1 MITLRLFA
9 SRTLSVHPTTAWH
22 LADLGAFRGMQ
33 TLDTWQSAERLKGLR
48 GHALIEGEVS
58 SIRIEGVSIEAARV
72 GEVLVGASPLFRD
85 RDEEEVYLA
94 TLLRG
99 VAHIPGALRPG
110 SDGDA
115 AQMPDRCVT
124 PQRDRERIRCDLPVA
139 RMERSGIR
147 VRPLR
152 MPIDQ

>member
-1 MITLRLFA
+1 
-9 SRTLSVHPTTAWH
+9 
-22 LADLGAFRGMQ
+22 MQ
-33 TLDTWQSAERLKGLR
+33 TLDTWQSAQRLKVLR
-48 GHALIEGEVS
+48 GRALIEGEVS
-58 SIRIEGVSIEAARV
+58 SIRIDGVSIEPARV
-72 GEVLVGASPLFRD
+72 RDVLVGASPLFRD
-85 RDEEEVYLA
+85 RYEEEVYLA
-94 TLLRG
+94 TPVRG
-99 VAHIPGALRPG
+99 VAHILGALPPG
-110 SDGDA
+110 SDGEA